1 MDKIQQARHDK
12 NYVLFKSHSTIVPEW
27 QDFLDSMN
35 ISYNHFKHEKLE
47 DSRMASG
54 AILILNKLDP
64 IVFDSLEF
72 KDSKLFSSATN
83 TMGDLYKLMGRSFSF
98 SKFAINFVGG
108 EHGYY
113 IHKDDHEVIS
123 WNCIG
128 NVEYRIYRDIDDADI
143 DKAESN
149 SPYESVYLN
158 SGDIIFLPAGLA
170 HQVVVSEPRATLI
183 FGYM

>member
-1 MDKIQQARHDK
+1 MDKIEQARHDK
-12 NYVLFKSHSTIVPEW
+12 DYVLFKSHSPIVPEW

-72 KDSKLFSSATN
+72 KNTKLHSTAAN
-83 TMGDLYKLMGRSFSF
+83 TMSDIYKIMGRSFSF
-98 SKFAINFVGG
+98 SKFAINFVSG

-128 NVEYRIYRDIDDADI
+128 NVEYRIYKDIDDSDI
-143 DKAESN
+143 DKEEAN

-158 SGDIIFLPAGLA
+158 PGDIIFLPAGLA

-183 FGYM
+183 FGYY